1 MFSLQSIVYLVIA
14 VILSM
19 SIHETAHGLVS
30 YWMGDPTAKLE
41 GRLSLNPFKHV
52 DWLGLVC
59 LLICGFGCAPKKVSC
74 RLLFSVLISGL
85 TIIGTGRKIVK
96 PGD

>member
-59 LLICGFGCAPKKVSC
+59 LLICGFGWANRFQLMQDIIKTQKQG
-74 RLLFSVLISGL
+74 LFGLVLRGL
-85 TIIGTGRKIVK
+85 SQIFF
-96 PGD
+96 

>member
-30 YWMGDPTAKLE
+30 YWMGDTTAKLE
-41 GRLSLNPFKHV
+41 GRLSLRRKNRDYLDKFCGTCRKFSFK
-52 DWLGLVC
+52 LYLYIPILC
-59 LLICGFGCAPKKVSC
+59 TL
-74 RLLFSVLISGL
+74 
-85 TIIGTGRKIVK
+85 
-96 PGD
+96 